1 MNDINILLYT
11 KDTDKKQAIEK
22 ITKAIDLKFG
32 KLKTNQANDLISSI
46 VGLPTFTAFGTMEET
61 NKKAPALWS
70 MPELVLFFG
79 VPDAKL
85 DTFLA
90 EYKKT
95 ELERIKLKAIVT
107 PTNLNW
113 SLYYLTEHLKE
124 EAKAFE

>member
-1 MNDINILLYT
+1 MNDKNILLYT
-11 KDTDKKQAIEK
+11 KDIEKKRAIEK
-22 ITKAIDLKFG
+22 ITKTIDLKFG
-32 KLKTNQANDLISSI
+32 ELKANQANDLISSI

-85 DTFLA
+85 DKFLA
-90 EYKKT
+90 EFKKT
-95 ELERIKLKAIVT
+95 NLERIKLKAIVT

-113 SLYYLTEHLKE
+113 SLYYLIEHLKE

>member
-32 KLKTNQANDLISSI
+32 ELKANQANDLISSI

>member
-11 KDTDKKQAIEK
+11 KDTEKKQAIMK
-22 ITKAIDLKFG
+22 ITKSIDLKFG
-32 KLKTNQANDLISSI
+32 ELKANQANDLISSI
-46 VGLPTFTAFGTMEET
+46 VGLPTFTTFGTMDET

-85 DTFLA
+85 DAFLA

-95 ELERIKLKAIVT
+95 GLERIKLKAIVT

-113 SLYYLTEHLKE
+113 SLYYLIEHLKE